1 MRTML
6 QGRFSGALIDQLDR
20 LFRNGTTA
28 GLTEGELL
36 ERFVAAN
43 DEAAF
48 EVLLARHGPT
58 VLGVCRRIL
67 RDPNDVDDAFQ
78 ATFLVLVR
86 KAGSLRQRDLLGNW
100 LYGVAHKVAT
110 RSRVLAAKRTAR
122 APFGQDAIDGLDA
135 GTNSS
140 IAVRDEPEE
149 PATEPSPWVHEE
161 VRLLPEKYRTLVLL
175 CYFEGL
181 THEQAA
187 ARLGCPIG
195 TVKGRLARAR
205 EILRKR
211 LVRRGITATSA
222 AITAELAESS
232 LRAAVPESLRIATIQ
247 TIRAAGSSVA
257 SMSVVVPVVTLA
269 EGVLQ
274 TMITSRLLK
283 SAAIGLFFVSAAT
296 AGRVVSSAQSVG
308 PKASPEASARAK
320 AAAEAAGSR
329 GTARPAPTPENP
341 SSPLAWGG
349 APAAKP
355 AEEPFADAARP
366 RKVGPPRAGVPFEDV
381 GGGASWD
388 PAHEFQTRLQIA
400 QLAAALEAVDKTPQ
414 NQAVLKA
421 LDEPIAMAFPKPTP
435 LDDVI
440 KYLRKATTGRPGM
453 KPVPIYVDPQ
463 GLSEVNA
470 TETSKVTID
479 LEGIPLRTS
488 LRLLLKQLRLAYC
501 VRDGVLIISSVDG
514 IHAELA
520 EEAREQMGSG
530 NVHFDQQTL
539 NQMGL
544 MGGGMGM
551 M

>member
-6 QGRFSGALIDQLDR
+6 QGRFSGALIGQLDR
-20 LFRNGTTA
+20 LFRHGTAA

-86 KAGSLRQRDLLGNW
+86 KAGTLRQRDLLGNW

-122 APFGQDAIDGLDA
+122 APLGQDAIDSLDA
-135 GTNSS
+135 GTEGS
-140 IAVRDEPEE
+140 IAVRDGPEE
-149 PATEPSPWVHEE
+149 PASEPSPWVHEE
-161 VRLLPEKYRTLVLL
+161 VRLLPERYRTLVLL

-222 AITAELAESS
+222 AIGADLAKSS
-232 LRAAVPESLRIATIQ
+232 LRAAVPESLRAATIQ
-247 TIRAAGSSVA
+247 TIHAAGSAVA
-257 SMSVVVPVVTLA
+257 STSVVVPVFTLS

-274 TMITSRLLK
+274 TMFTSRLLK
-283 SAAIGLFFVSAAT
+283 SAAIGLFFLSTAT
-296 AGRVVSSAQSVG
+296 AGLVLSSAQSVG
-308 PKASPEASARAK
+308 PQASPEAKAK
-320 AAAEAAGSR
+320 AAAEAAGRRAGALS
-329 GTARPAPTPENP
+329 APTPGNP
-341 SSPLAWGG
+341 SSPIAGG
-349 APAAKP
+349 GLPAPEP
-355 AEEPFADAARP
+355 AGGPFIERPNARKRAVPERPDPFAN
-366 RKVGPPRAGVPFEDV
+366 G

-388 PAHEFQTRLQIA
+388 PAHEFQVRLQNA

-414 NQAVLKA
+414 NQAVMKV
-421 LDEPIAMAFPKPTP
+421 LDEPIAMAFPQPTP

-453 KPVPIYVDPQ
+453 RPVPIYVDPQ
-463 GLSEVNA
+463 GLSAVDA

-488 LRLLLKQLRLAYC
+488 LRLVLKQLRLAYC

-514 IHAELA
+514 ISAELA

-530 NVHFDQQTL
+530 NAKFSQEMLD
-539 NQMGL
+539 QMGL
-544 MGGGMGM
+544 LGGGMGM